1 MPFLRKIQSS
11 LSVAMCTYNGAKYLR
26 EQLDSIAFQTR
37 PPDELVV
44 CDDQSSD
51 NTTEIVKTF
60 AAKASFPVHLFVNEE
75 NIGSTKNFEKA
86 IRLCEGDIIVLS
98 DQDDVWHPEKLMRM
112 DAVFSNSPRIG
123 AVFTDAEVVDEH
135 LHQLGYRLWQTVWFG
150 RVDQKRIAKDRAFD
164 VMLKHKVVTGAT
176 LAFRA
181 VFKELILPIPA
192 SWVHDGWIALLISAA
207 VNLAIVHEPLIQY
220 RQHSKNQLGATN
232 KGFKQLLIKTQESDS
247 SDYLIAAEQY
257 SSVYKRLLTLSRG
270 HYRQEVIPK
279 LELKIRH
286 LCARAEMPEE
296 ILRWLSWAIK
306 ELVTFRYHRYSMGW
320 KSLAQDVLL
329 YIRHR
334 K

>member
-1 MPFLRKIQSS
+1 MARQR
-11 LSVAMCTYNGAKYLR
+11 LSVAMCTYNGTKYLR

-112 DAVFSNSPRIG
+112 EAVFSSSPRIG

-135 LHQLGYRLWQTVWFG
+135 LHQLGYRLWQTVQFG
-150 RVDQKRIAKDRAFD
+150 RADQKRVTKDRAFD
-164 VMLKHKVVTGAT
+164 VLLKHNVVTGAT
-176 LAFRA
+176 MAFRA

-192 SWVHDGWIALLISAA
+192 SWVHDGWIALLIATTA
-207 VNLAIVHEPLIQY
+207 NLAIVCEPLIQY
-220 RQHSKNQLGATN
+220 RQHSKSQIGATE
-232 KGFKQLLIKTQESDS
+232 KGFKKLIIKAQETDS
-247 SDYLIAAEQY
+247 SDYLIAADQY
-257 SSVYKRLLTLSRG
+257 RTAYKRLLTLSRDP
-270 HYRQEVIPK
+270 YRQEVVSK

-286 LCARAEMPEE
+286 LCGRAETPKE

-329 YIRHR
+329 WFFRFLPR
-334 K
+334 